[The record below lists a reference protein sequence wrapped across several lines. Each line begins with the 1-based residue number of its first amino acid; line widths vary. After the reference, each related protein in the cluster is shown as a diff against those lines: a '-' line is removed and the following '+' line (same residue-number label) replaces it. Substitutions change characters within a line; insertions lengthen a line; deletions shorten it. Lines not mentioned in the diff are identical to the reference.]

1 MEKLLKIILFLV
13 FFLSVMTLMMKMES
27 EAHAERVFPEKW
39 YRDRWCSREMGQVEV
54 ILADE
59 VSCDCLTSTHS
70 VEIDFADKWA
80 EAIGQSLFYSLQTDK
95 KAGIVLIME
104 SLKDEKYWFRLK
116 KTIERFDLQIDV
128 WAMGAG
134 YARLVDLRERLEV
147 LKSELAIRSDE
158 YKSLKDEGY
167 SEVNLY
173 ERLKV
178 IKDLKLKISEEEA
191 RIKEKIRLEAG
202 SE

>member
-1 MEKLLKIILFLV
+1 
-13 FFLSVMTLMMKMES
+13 
-27 EAHAERVFPEKW
+27 
-39 YRDRWCSREMGQVEV
+39 
-54 ILADE
+54 
-59 VSCDCLTSTHS
+59 
-70 VEIDFADKWA
+70 
-80 EAIGQSLFYSLQTDK
+80 
-95 KAGIVLIME
+95 
-104 SLKDEKYWFRLK
+104 
-116 KTIERFDLQIDV
+116 
-128 WAMGAG
+128 MGAG

-178 IKDLKLKISEEEA
+178 IKDLNLKISEEEA